1 MPKPAQGSNWQ
12 TGTFLGFQW
21 RSADPSKVAP
31 ALRRIDE
38 IRARGGKTAIDW
50 ANFQALADGFY
61 LPWKK
66 RASFAAG
73 YAWLCRVVG
82 DLVAEPGQTCYWR
95 CVGHRDGFD
104 PALARETSAS
114 VDAPGASA
122 AAPSAL
128 AAPPDALASP
138 PLAGPAASRRRLRS
152 KTPGKTHVAAVGNT
166 SALHA
171 RASCTAAC
179 QALAERAL
187 EAKVPAASALSACPV
202 LLFSERREELE
213 RRGKAYDLGARL
225 GEGSFGTCS
234 LGTWLADGRQVAV
247 KALRED
253 LSDGSGARHAFVE
266 AHTLDRCR
274 EHAHIPTL
282 LDIFVRDGRFHLVM
296 EFGGSD
302 LSKMLQAADDVLAPS
317 FVRDII
323 AQVASA
329 LVYLHGLG
337 LVHAD
342 VKPANIFVAT
352 ALAKGLHAMLGDVG
366 NVLEANPRARASA
379 VCAQTLWWRAP
390 EVVFG
395 SQERDL
401 LGHEEGLCPRRGA
414 WATKARKNV
423 NARFRRF
430 VET

>member
-12 TGTFLGFQW
+12 AGTFVGFQW
-21 RSADPSKVAP
+21 RSDDPSKVAP
-31 ALRRIDE
+31 ALSRIEE
-38 IRARGGKTAIDW
+38 IRAKGRKTAIDW
-50 ANFQALADGFY
+50 SKFQALADGFY

-66 RASFAAG
+66 RATFAAG

-95 CVGHRDGFD
+95 CVGHREGFD

-114 VDAPGASA
+114 ADAPGAPA

-128 AAPPDALASP
+128 AAPPDALISP
-138 PLAGPAASRRRLRS
+138 SLAAPPASRRRLRS
-152 KTPGKTHVAAVGNT
+152 KTPGKTHMATVGN
-166 SALHA
+166 S
-171 RASCTAAC
+171 TAAC
-179 QALAERAL
+179 HALGARAL

-213 RRGKAYDLGARL
+213 RRGKAYVLGARL

-234 LGTWLADGRQVAV
+234 LGTWLPDGRQVAV

-253 LSDGSGARHAFVE
+253 LSDGSDARHAFVE

-302 LSKMLQAADDVLAPS
+302 LSKMLQAADDVPAPS
-317 FVRDII
+317 FVRGII

-329 LVYLHGLG
+329 LVSLHGLG

-395 SQERDL
+395 SQDGAL
-401 LGHEEGLCPRRGA
+401 LGHGEGLCPRRGA
-414 WATKARKNV
+414 WAPKARKNV